1 MSSQGM
7 TTHFRYTREHSPE
20 LTGSWFLPAAL
31 LTHSLL
37 TRPGTWRAWALDTG
51 HLFHSTNWELSSCSG
66 FEVQLLPGVSEK
78 QTDTKDTGGAV
89 LRSLWVHSALLQRDL
104 ASCSLLYHVF
114 LSLSSTRVL
123 TSPTESQLTCPPFLF
138 LLCFFFFFSF
148 DVPLRYCVSKGTP
161 QLAHGQPASVQRHS
175 CAALV
180 QGDKLQEYLPF
191 ERAASASTGLI
202 RARLNLITH
211 LLSDLQDTSALH
223 FPDWWRDDSI

>member
-138 LLCFFFFFSF
+138 LLCFFFFFFWCASPLLCFQGNTSTCTWTASF
-148 DVPLRYCVSKGTP
+148 SPEAFLCC
-161 QLAHGQPASVQRHS
+161 S
-175 CAALV
+175 CA
-180 QGDKLQEYLPF
+180 
-191 ERAASASTGLI
+191 R
-202 RARLNLITH
+202 R
-211 LLSDLQDTSALH
+211 
-223 FPDWWRDDSI
+223 